1 MKKPFLTRDQ
11 ILEANDLTTRE
22 VSVPEWGGT
31 VRVRALT
38 GTERDALEASTL
50 QGKGKNKDINLAN
63 FRAKL
68 CTRAIVDE
76 QGKRLFGDEDI
87 AALGRKSAG
96 ALAKVYDTAAEL
108 SGISEADVDE
118 LTKNS
123 VSGQSDDSGS
133 S

>member
-1 MKKPFLTRDQ
+1 MTGKYLTRDQ
-11 ILEANDLTTRE
+11 ILQADDLETRE
-22 VSVPEWGGT
+22 VEAWGGV

-50 QGKGKNKDINLAN
+50 QGKGKNKDINLSN

-68 CTRAIVDE
+68 CARAIVDE
-76 QGKRLFGDEDI
+76 QGKRLFSDEDI
-87 AALGRKSAG
+87 TALGRKSAG
-96 ALAKVYDTAAEL
+96 ELAKIYNMAAEL

-123 VSGQSDDSGS
+123 GSDQSDDSGS
-133 S
+133 N

>member
-1 MKKPFLTRDQ
+1 MTLLTREQ
-11 ILEANDLTTRE
+11 ILQANDLETRDVE
-22 VSVPEWGGT
+22 AWGGI

-50 QGKGKNKDINLAN
+50 QGKGKNKDINLSN

-68 CTRAIVDE
+68 CARAIVDE
-76 QGKRLFGDEDI
+76 QGKRLFNDEDI

-96 ALAKVYDTAAEL
+96 ELAKVYDVAAEL

-123 VSGQSDDSGS
+123 GSDQSDDSGS
-133 S
+133 N